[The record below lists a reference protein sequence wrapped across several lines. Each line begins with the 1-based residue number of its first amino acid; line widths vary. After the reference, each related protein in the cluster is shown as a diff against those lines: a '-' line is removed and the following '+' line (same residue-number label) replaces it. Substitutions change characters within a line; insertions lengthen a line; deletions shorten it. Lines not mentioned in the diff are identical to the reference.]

1 MKTRKLLIAVLFIS
15 ACSMNAQVVINVDAT
30 QKGPKISPT
39 HYGIF
44 YEDIN
49 HAADGGLYAELIR
62 NRSFEDD
69 LMGGGRNM
77 RRRGGQNNQNEGQTE
92 PRISNWFSVGSA
104 SLKLIQENL
113 LNSVQHNALNVMLKK
128 AGDGVRNEGFWG
140 MNAVKGTKY
149 RLSFWAKSLNGY
161 NGTIT
166 AQLQSTNGQSLGNVK
181 INANFG
187 KEWKKYTAI
196 ITATGND
203 PRAEFSLTA
212 DKVGEFQIDVVSL
225 FPPTFKNRENG
236 MRPDLA
242 QMLADMH
249 PRFMRFP
256 GGCFVEG
263 QQSPDNAFRW
273 KRTIGPIEQREG
285 HANVNW
291 GYRTSD
297 GIGFHEF
304 LQLSEDLG
312 AKPLFVVNVGIWHG
326 GCTPYDQIGEWIE
339 ECMDALEYAN
349 GDITTKYGK
358 MRAENGHPAP
368 FNLEYIEIGNEN
380 YNFNMN
386 NNSDQSDHYPER
398 YIQFYNAIKAKY
410 PNVHCIGN
418 VESWST
424 DNPSWRN
431 NYPVEM
437 VDEHYYRNPKWFA
450 DRFDKYDSYD
460 RSKYKIYVG
469 EYAVTSQFGDI
480 GNLNAALGEAVYMMG
495 MENNS
500 DVVVMNSYAPIF
512 VNENDARWRPDMIRF
527 NSNKVM
533 GTPSYYVQQLF
544 PNNIG
549 TQVLKTDWTYK
560 LTMPQANKEVENKPV
575 QVGLATWNTN
585 VQYRNAQLIVDG
597 STINIGDFSKWVRQ
611 SGSWN
616 ATNSELSQ
624 TSNETPAMIL
634 CPTQID
640 AKKYTYKVQAKKL
653 SGAEGFMVL
662 FGYKDA
668 QNFQW
673 YNIGGWSNVQNNVEQ
688 TIGGG
693 KIQIARDKRFSVQND
708 KWYDLQ
714 VDIEGDN
721 IKCYLDG
728 KLDFTCKLQK
738 SSAMEGVYAST
749 TIDAA
754 TKTMYVKIVNVGEG
768 FADGTLNLKNCSID
782 TNKADAV
789 TLIRLASKDGNDEN
803 TLDNPKNIYPQTT
816 TVKASNRNKVDF
828 KVPAFSVNILK
839 IKLT

>member
-140 MNAVKGTKY
+140 INAVKGTKY

-450 DRFDKYDSYD
+450 DRFNKYDSYD

-560 LTMPQANKEVENKPV
+560 LTMPQANKEEENKPV

-597 STINIGDFSKWVRQ
+597 STINISDFSKWVRQ

-828 KVPAFSVNILK
+828 KVPAFSINILK

>member
-140 MNAVKGTKY
+140 INAVKGTKY

-368 FNLEYIEIGNEN
+368 FNLEYIEIEN

-549 TQVLKTDWTYK
+549 TQVLKTEWTYK
-560 LTMPQANKEVENKPV
+560 LTMPQANKEEENKPV

-597 STINIGDFSKWVRQ
+597 STINISDFSKWVRQ